1 MPRKLAQIVLERCP
15 ITDLKTAVIKI
26 ERVIL
31 PTSEFGV
38 RKIFVPK
45 IPNETD
51 SEEETPKIV
60 QKYLNRNKI
69 NECTSCGE
77 RFEIKGTV
85 HQNGIEY
92 TY

>member
-45 IPNETD
+45 IQNETD
-51 SEEETPKIV
+51 SEEETPQIV

-69 NECTSCGE
+69 NECKSCGE
-77 RFEIKGTV
+77 RFKIKGTV
-85 HQNGIEY
+85 HQNGIE
-92 TY
+92 